1 MLITCDDDSIEVVRK
16 MGSHFVY
23 TTSDF
28 GYVEMCVA
36 HVYTLSRGQNIIE
49 IECTEYVN
57 NQYLFIDFII
67 LLNRNLIIIYSL
79 TKTDTNIHLNLLLKL
94 LIYARETQK

>member
-16 MGSHFVY
+16 MGSHLVY

-49 IECTEYVN
+49 IECIAYVN

-67 LLNRNLIIIYSL
+67 LLNRKLIIIFKTRLIKKL
-79 TKTDTNIHLNLLLKL
+79 TP
-94 LIYARETQK
+94 